1 MSIEDELS
9 MGDASPEKAKDEAR
23 DDDLELSLS
32 EAELD
37 EVLAR
42 REFDAASK
50 GFDLKA
56 WIQGV
61 RGARAM
67 IRLYARP
74 DLDQQIQAAS
84 AEMFEAMQTGDKLRQ
99 RALERKIVDVKKQYF
114 SESIDIVLEERSKE
128 WQARKTAELK
138 QAGVEGNKAL
148 TLGLV
153 ASQIVEPADAF
164 TGSDL
169 LELAEVIPAQI
180 NELVEAWGRLSGQSD
195 SKGLPTF

>member
-1 MSIEDELS
+1 MSVDDELS
-9 MGDASPEKAKDEAR
+9 MGEATPVKKQDEQS
-23 DDDLELSLS
+23 DDVELSLS
-32 EAELD
+32 ESELD

>member
-1 MSIEDELS
+1 MSVDDELS
-9 MGDASPEKAKDEAR
+9 MGEPTPVKKQDEQS
-23 DDDLELSLS
+23 DDVELSLS
-32 EAELD
+32 ESELD

>member
-1 MSIEDELS
+1 
-9 MGDASPEKAKDEAR
+9 
-23 DDDLELSLS
+23 
-32 EAELD
+32 
-37 EVLAR
+37 
-42 REFDAASK
+42 
-50 GFDLKA
+50 
-56 WIQGV
+56 
-61 RGARAM
+61 M